1 MISSEQFRHVLGH
14 YTTGVTVITADTPS
28 GPVGMACNSLTAVSL
43 DPPLVLLCAARTSS
57 TWPLIEATGR
67 FVVNV
72 MADDQA
78 DLARAFSRKGEDRFA
93 AVGTH
98 AREHGTGIDDAVA
111 WIECEID
118 SDYPAGDHTIVVG
131 RVLELEAPSD
141 RNPLAFFRGSFG
153 SFAGSQ

>member
-1 MISSEQFRHVLGH
+1 MLGH
-14 YTTGVTVITADTPS
+14 YTTGVTVVTAETPE
-28 GPVGMACNSLTAVSL
+28 GPVGMACNSMTAVSL

-78 DLARAFSRKGEDRFA
+78 EVAQNFSRKGADRFA
-93 AVGTH
+93 SVGTH
-98 AREHGTGIDDAVA
+98 RRENGIGIDDAIA

-118 SDYPAGDHTIVVG
+118 TTHAAGDHTIVIG
-131 RVLELEAPSD
+131 RVLCLEAPQD
-141 RNPLAFFRGSFG
+141 RNPLAFYRGKFG
-153 SFAGSQ
+153 SFASSQ